1 MAHKLAETG
10 SRLVL
15 SRIGSTLLCRAGSPA
30 GLWLPP
36 PGSSLPKQEATPEP
50 QHPCRPQEAT
60 MVRKPLHLLQP
71 EPPEWTLEP
80 TPGNSWPAIAF
91 NTQSQWWD
99 PAKLNVRD
107 HASSEKNRSKG
118 CVSLLPSK
126 PHASE
131 WLNGAHFQNPSC
143 KVGVWEIQFS
153 FPSLCSMEGV
163 LEGGWN
169 KCQTSV
175 HCVCYTS
182 NSYNAENMVF
192 WKKLI
197 YKLNTRENSFF
208 WTKNKCAFWSGQI
221 RKAGLSQQEF
231 IGIEVNTQRSRGW
244 EFFHFLYPSNR
255 GISKGQYTVTVYV
268 IYGAW

>member
-15 SRIGSTLLCRAGSPA
+15 SRMSSTLLCRAGSPA
-30 GLWLPP
+30 ELWLPP

-50 QHPCRPQEAT
+50 QHPCRPREAA
-60 MVRKPLHLLQP
+60 MARKPLHLLQP

-91 NTQSQWWD
+91 NTQSQWSD
-99 PAKLNVRD
+99 TMKINVHD
-107 HASSEKNRSKG
+107 HTSSEKNRSKG

-153 FPSLCSMEGV
+153 FPSLCSMDGI

-169 KCQTSV
+169 ECQASV
-175 HCVCYTS
+175 HCTCYTS
-182 NSYNAENMVF
+182 ELQC
-192 WKKLI
+192 WKHGFLEKAYLQI
-197 YKLNTRENSFF
+197 RENSFF
-208 WTKNKCAFWSGQI
+208 WTKNKCAFWNGQI

-255 GISKGQYTVTVYV
+255 GISKGQYTVTAYV
-268 IYGAW
+268 ISGAW